1 MRNKVRIM
9 KLIKEVKKL
18 PIDKD
23 KLIKT
28 MIDKKKNIS
37 KLAEESKVSKSQ
49 ISRLMNENTKTIR
62 LDTLGK
68 IAGALGVDYK
78 DLLKEEKLSQTK

>member
-1 MRNKVRIM
+1 M
-9 KLIKEVKKL
+9 KLIKEVNVL

-23 KLIKT
+23 KLTAAMIKNK
-28 MIDKKKNIS
+28 MNMS
-37 KLAEESKVSKSQ
+37 KLAEESEVSKSQ

-68 IAGALGVDYK
+68 IANALEIDYK
-78 DLLKEEKLSQTK
+78 ALLKE

>member
-1 MRNKVRIM
+1 M

-23 KLIKT
+23 KLTAAMIKNK
-28 MIDKKKNIS
+28 MNMS
-37 KLAEESKVSKSQ
+37 KLAEESEVSKSQ

-68 IAGALGVDYK
+68 IAGALGVNYK

>member
-1 MRNKVRIM
+1 M
-9 KLIKEVKKL
+9 

-23 KLIKT
+23 KLT
-28 MIDKKKNIS
+28 AAMVKNKMNMS
-37 KLAEESKVSKSQ
+37 KLAEESEVSKSQ

-68 IAGALGVDYK
+68 IAGALGVNYK
-78 DLLKEEKLSQTK
+78 DLLKEENLPQTK

>member
-1 MRNKVRIM
+1 M
-9 KLIKEVKKL
+9 

-23 KLIKT
+23 KLTAAMIKNK
-28 MIDKKKNIS
+28 MNMS
-37 KLAEESKVSKSQ
+37 KLAEESEVSKSQ

-78 DLLKEEKLSQTK
+78 DLLKEEKLQQTK

>member
-1 MRNKVRIM
+1 MATKNKM
-9 KLIKEVKKL
+9 N
-18 PIDKD
+18 
-23 KLIKT
+23 
-28 MIDKKKNIS
+28 MS
-37 KLAEESKVSKSQ
+37 KLAEESEVSKSQ

>member
-1 MRNKVRIM
+1 M
-9 KLIKEVKKL
+9 

-23 KLIKT
+23 KLT
-28 MIDKKKNIS
+28 AAMITNKMNMS
-37 KLAEESKVSKSQ
+37 KLAEESEVSKSQ
-49 ISRLMNENTKTIR
+49 ISRLMNESTKTIR

-78 DLLKEEKLSQTK
+78 DLLKEEKLPQTK

>member
-1 MRNKVRIM
+1 M
-9 KLIKEVKKL
+9 

>member
-1 MRNKVRIM
+1 MRNKVQIV
-9 KLIKEVKKL
+9 KLIKEVNVL

-23 KLIKT
+23 KLTAAMIKNK
-28 MIDKKKNIS
+28 MNMS
-37 KLAEESKVSKSQ
+37 KLAEESEVSKSQ

-78 DLLKEEKLSQTK
+78 DLLKEEKTTAN

>member
-1 MRNKVRIM
+1 M
-9 KLIKEVKKL
+9 
-18 PIDKD
+18 PIDKE
-23 KLIKT
+23 KLKSA
-28 MIDKKKNIS
+28 MINNNMNMS

-49 ISRLMNENTKTIR
+49 ISRLIKEDTKMIR

-78 DLLKEEKLSQTK
+78 DLLKEEKLPKTK

>member
-1 MRNKVRIM
+1 M

-23 KLIKT
+23 KLTAAMIKNK
-28 MIDKKKNIS
+28 MNMS
-37 KLAEESKVSKSQ
+37 KLAEESEVSKSQ

>member
-1 MRNKVRIM
+1 M
-9 KLIKEVKKL
+9 

-23 KLIKT
+23 KLTAAMIKNK
-28 MIDKKKNIS
+28 MNMS
-37 KLAEESKVSKSQ
+37 KLAEESEVSKSQ

-78 DLLKEEKLSQTK
+78 DLQKEEKTTAN

>member
-1 MRNKVRIM
+1 M

-49 ISRLMNENTKTIR
+49 ISRLMKEDTKTIR

-68 IAGALGVDYK
+68 IAKALDVDYK

>member
-1 MRNKVRIM
+1 M

-23 KLIKT
+23 KLTAAMIKNK
-28 MIDKKKNIS
+28 MNMS
-37 KLAEESKVSKSQ
+37 KLAEESEVSKSQ

-78 DLLKEEKLSQTK
+78 DLLKEEKLLKTK

>member
-1 MRNKVRIM
+1 M
-9 KLIKEVKKL
+9 
-18 PIDKD
+18 PIDKE
-23 KLIKT
+23 KLKSA
-28 MIDKKKNIS
+28 MINNNMNMS

-49 ISRLMNENTKTIR
+49 ISRLIKEDTKMIR

-68 IAGALGVDYK
+68 IAKALDIDYK

>member
-1 MRNKVRIM
+1 M
-9 KLIKEVKKL
+9 

-23 KLIKT
+23 KLTAAMIKNK
-28 MIDKKKNIS
+28 MNMS
-37 KLAEESKVSKSQ
+37 KLAEESEVSKSQ

-78 DLLKEEKLSQTK
+78 DLLKEEKLLKTK

>member
-1 MRNKVRIM
+1 M
-9 KLIKEVKKL
+9 KLIKEVNVL

-23 KLIKT
+23 KLTAAMIKNK
-28 MIDKKKNIS
+28 MNMS
-37 KLAEESKVSKSQ
+37 KLAEESEVSKSQ

>member
-1 MRNKVRIM
+1 MRNKVQIV
-9 KLIKEVKKL
+9 KLIKEVNVL

-23 KLIKT
+23 KLTAAMIKNK
-28 MIDKKKNIS
+28 MNMS
-37 KLAEESKVSKSQ
+37 KLAEESEVSKSQ

>member
-1 MRNKVRIM
+1 M
-9 KLIKEVKKL
+9 

-23 KLIKT
+23 KLTAAMIKNK
-28 MIDKKKNIS
+28 MNMS
-37 KLAEESKVSKSQ
+37 KLAEESEVSKSQ

-68 IAGALGVDYK
+68 IAGALGGDYK
-78 DLLKEEKLSQTK
+78 ELLKEEKATEN

>member
-1 MRNKVRIM
+1 M
-9 KLIKEVKKL
+9 

-23 KLIKT
+23 KLTAAMIKNK
-28 MIDKKKNIS
+28 MNMS
-37 KLAEESKVSKSQ
+37 KLAEESEVSKSQ

-62 LDTLGK
+62 LETLGK

-78 DLLKEEKLSQTK
+78 DLLKEEKTTAN

>member
-1 MRNKVRIM
+1 M
-9 KLIKEVKKL
+9 

-23 KLIKT
+23 KLTAAMIKNK
-28 MIDKKKNIS
+28 MNMS
-37 KLAEESKVSKSQ
+37 KLAEESEVSKSQ

-78 DLLKEEKLSQTK
+78 DLLKEEKATEN

>member
-1 MRNKVRIM
+1 M
-9 KLIKEVKKL
+9 

-23 KLIKT
+23 KLTAAMIKNK
-28 MIDKKKNIS
+28 MNMS
-37 KLAEESKVSKSQ
+37 KLAEESEVSKSQ